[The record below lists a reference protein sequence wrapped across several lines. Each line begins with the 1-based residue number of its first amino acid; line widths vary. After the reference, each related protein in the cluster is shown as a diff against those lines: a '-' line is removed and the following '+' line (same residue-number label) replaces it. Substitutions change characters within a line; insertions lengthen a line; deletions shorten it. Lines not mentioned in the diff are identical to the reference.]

1 VEEEE
6 EEEKELTLLD
16 DDDDD
21 ESRWWAVAFSFFF
34 SWTVADRGEKITRHG
49 RFGSRNGRESPS
61 MFEAA

>member
-1 VEEEE
+1 VEKEVEEEE
-6 EEEKELTLLD
+6 LTLL
-16 DDDDD
+16 DDDD
-21 ESRWWAVAFSFFF
+21 ESRWWAFSFLF